1 MSGLCK
7 RPTTVYLTDVLRVY
21 RAPRQSARPI
31 GEEVAVALSLR
42 LLGTGGAA
50 NAERHQACLLLTWGD
65 DSQGGRVLL
74 DTGNGMDVVR
84 QILASGFAPD
94 QVRDIF
100 VSHQHVDHV
109 GGLEPLLLWSAI
121 QSLRQRGRAPT
132 EPTRV
137 YAEPRIIGDI
147 RVLLDAV
154 ASAVPRLLGDS
165 LQLVPMVDGAVAPL
179 RGGARLTTFLVDHLP
194 VEGGAMG
201 CVVELDGVRLAY
213 SGDTRPVPRLI
224 EVAQGVDVLIHEAG
238 GLDEHRVEVHRLGH
252 STADDVGRAARAAAV
267 GRLVLTHIP
276 NEALVEPMRAEAA
289 AAFGGP
295 VGLATDLTELDF

>member
-1 MSGLCK
+1 LGLS
-7 RPTTVYLTDVLRVY
+7 V
-21 RAPRQSARPI
+21 
-31 GEEVAVALSLR
+31 R

-50 NAERHQACLLLTWGD
+50 NAERHQACLLLTWGN

-94 QVRDIF
+94 HVRDIF
-100 VSHQHVDHV
+100 VSHQHADHV

-121 QSLRQRGRAPT
+121 QSLRQRGRPPT
-132 EPTRV
+132 EQTRV
-137 YAEPRIIGDI
+137 YAEPRIIADI

-154 ASAVPRLLGDS
+154 ASVAPRLLGDS

-179 RGGARLTTFLVDHLP
+179 RGGARLTTFLVDHQP

-201 CVVELDGVRLAY
+201 YVVELDGTRLAY

-224 EVAQGVDVLIHEAG
+224 EAVQGADVLIHEAG
-238 GLDEHRVEVHRLGH
+238 GLDEHRAEIHRQGH
-252 STADDVGRAARAAAV
+252 STAGDVGCAARAAGV
-267 GRLVLTHIP
+267 GRLVLTHMP
-276 NEALVEPMRAEAA
+276 AESLVEPMRAEAA

-295 VGLATDLTELDF
+295 VELATDLAELEL